1 MVSLSAVLKKKTT
14 GDLNFE
20 PVNYCTA
27 AALTIPLHLSCSYK
41 QQKFN
46 LLREE
51 NEGYAKLVTELGQ
64 DLSGNVTSH
73 LVLESIKSLIGTQLS
88 ITSHSTHLLHSDFFA
103 SRHLEP
109 HVSSVSSIW

>member
-1 MVSLSAVLKKKTT
+1 M
-14 GDLNFE
+14 
-20 PVNYCTA
+20 
-27 AALTIPLHLSCSYK
+27 HLFCSYK

-73 LVLESIKSLIGTQLS
+73 LVLESIKSLIGTELF
-88 ITSHSTHLLHSDFFA
+88 IISHSTHMLRSVFIALY
-103 SRHLEP
+103 HLEP
-109 HVSSVSSIW
+109 RVSRVTSTGDKFLPRA